1 MIKVVKISSKEEFS
15 MKIYDI
21 FKFRKSFEFYP
32 IFPNS
37 FLMKFYNIFFIF

>member
-1 MIKVVKISSKEEFS
+1 MIKMVKISSKEEFS

-21 FKFRKSFEFYP
+21 FKFRNFFGFYP

-37 FLMKFYNIFFIF
+37 FKFLNEFF